1 MPITRKR
8 EREEIQPS
16 DEKQVSDE
24 NIPQV
29 KKAKSG
35 EDTVLEPKILGKL
48 RNFRIS
54 KATRKK
60 LKERGVKFLFPI
72 QYRTFDHVYDNAD
85 VIGQAR
91 TGTGKTLS
99 FALPIIERLSA
110 EGMVR
115 TDRNRAPIVLVMAPT
130 RELASQVHS
139 EFASLAPG
147 GLVSYCIYGGAP
159 YDPQE
164 RAIRQGLDILVG
176 TPGRIIDHMERGT
189 LNLGQLRHV
198 ILDEA
203 DRMLES
209 GFAEDVDK
217 ILAASFGSHGDSVK
231 EKPQMLLF
239 SATIPEWVTATA
251 DKYMSPDHVVVDLV
265 GSGQVRTST
274 GVEHKALCCP
284 YHERSSMIND
294 IINVYSGMFGRTMVF
309 TSTKHEAN
317 ELALNSAIK
326 QDCQVLHGDIPQK
339 QREIT
344 LKNFREGKVAVL
356 VATDVAARG
365 LDIPEVDLVIQC
377 EPPKD
382 IEAYI
387 HRSGRTGRAGRT
399 GVCVMFYKPQQE
411 YMVPLVERRAGIHFQ
426 RIGAPQLSD
435 VIGAA
440 ARDASRSLAA
450 VVAISAT
457 PLHQGSRGDDE
468 RHTCCGHTGQSS
480 GLHVRI
486 QGHCRSI
493 SPLLSAALR
502 EIALEIFTLQMPGQ
516 GIGSCWDS
524 CDVQGFTT
532 YHMLASQEIRSVSYF
547 WKILESSFPHEVKE
561 SVKGMRM
568 SKDNK
573 GVVFDLPSKF
583 DTMIKEKWQ
592 DTERVQLCVP
602 SSLPDLKDRPPD
614 FLDRMR
620 ANSRP
625 GGFTRS
631 RGGWNGSG
639 RGTGR
644 GGVNRPPNRSFSN
657 QPSW

>member
-1 MPITRKR
+1 M
-8 EREEIQPS
+8 
-16 DEKQVSDE
+16 
-24 NIPQV
+24 
-29 KKAKSG
+29 
-35 EDTVLEPKILGKL
+35 EPKTLGKL

-115 TDRNRAPIVLVMAPT
+115 TERNRPPIVLVMAPT

-176 TPGRIIDHMERGT
+176 TPGRIMDHMERGT
-189 LNLGQLRHV
+189 LDLGHLRHV

-217 ILAASFGSHGDSVK
+217 ILAASFGSHADSACK
-231 EKPQMLLF
+231 KPQMMLF
-239 SATIPEWVTATA
+239 SATIPEWVTTTA
-251 DKYMSPDHVVVDLV
+251 EKYMSPDHVMVDLV
-265 GSGQVRTST
+265 GSGEVRTST

-317 ELALNSAIK
+317 ELALNAAIK

-365 LDIPEVDLVIQC
+365 LDIQEVDLVIQC

-382 IEAYI
+382 IDAYI

-399 GVCVMFYKPQQE
+399 GVSVMFYKPQQE
-411 YMVPLVERRAGIHFQ
+411 YMVPLVERSAGIHFM

-440 ARDASRSLAA
+440 ARDASRSLAEVSPSVLPHFTKAAEEMIKDTPA
-450 VVAISAT
+450 VDVLARALAYMSGYKDIV
-457 PLHQGSRGDDE
+457 SR
-468 RHTCCGHTGQSS
+468 S
-480 GLHVRI
+480 
-486 QGHCRSI
+486 
-493 SPLLSAALR
+493 LLSS
-502 EIALEIFTLQMPGQ
+502 Q
-516 GIGSCWDS
+516 
-524 CDVQGFTT
+524 QGFTT
-532 YHMLASQEIRSVSYF
+532 YFMKASQEIRAVSYF
-547 WKILESSFPHEVKE
+547 WKVLESCFSHDVKE
-561 SVKGMRM
+561 SVKGIRM

-583 DTMIKEKWQ
+583 DTMVKEHWQ
-592 DTERVQLCVP
+592 DTERVQLSVP

-625 GGFTRS
+625 GGFTKS
-631 RGGWNGSG
+631 RGGWSGGRGAGHNGS
-639 RGTGR
+639 
-644 GGVNRPPNRSFSN
+644 NRTPNRSFSN
-657 QPSW
+657 QSSW

>member
-1 MPITRKR
+1 MREMPITRKR
-8 EREEIQPS
+8 QREDNLPTEENEPC
-16 DEKQVSDE
+16 DES
-24 NIPQV
+24 IPQV
-29 KKAKSG
+29 KKSKAG
-35 EDTVLEPKILGKL
+35 EDTLLEPQTLGKL

-99 FALPIIERLSA
+99 FALPIIERLAA
-110 EGMVR
+110 EGTIR
-115 TDRNRAPIVLVMAPT
+115 TEKNRPPIVLVMAPT
-130 RELASQVHS
+130 RELASQVHN
-139 EFASLAPG
+139 EFASLAPE

-164 RAIRQGLDILVG
+164 RALRQGLDILVG
-176 TPGRIIDHMERGT
+176 TPGRIIDHMDRGT
-189 LNLGQLRHV
+189 LDLSHLKHV

-217 ILAASFGSHGDSVK
+217 ILTASFDSEAAK

-239 SATIPEWVTATA
+239 SATIPDWVTSTA
-251 DKYMSPDHVVVDLV
+251 QKYMSPDHVVVDLV
-265 GSGQVRTST
+265 GSGSARTST

-284 YHERSSMIND
+284 YHERSSMISD
-294 IINVYSGMFGRTMVF
+294 VINVYSGMFGRTMVF

-317 ELALNSAIK
+317 ELALNAAIK

-387 HRSGRTGRAGRT
+387 HRSGRTGRAGRM

-411 YMVPLVERRAGIHFQ
+411 YMISMVERRAGINFQ

-440 ARDASRSLAA
+440 ARDACKSLATVSPLVLPHFTKAAEEMIKETQAVDILARALAYISGYKDIVARSL
-450 VVAISAT
+450 
-457 PLHQGSRGDDE
+457 L
-468 RHTCCGHTGQSS
+468 SS
-480 GLHVRI
+480 
-486 QGHCRSI
+486 Q
-493 SPLLSAALR
+493 
-502 EIALEIFTLQMPGQ
+502 
-516 GIGSCWDS
+516 
-524 CDVQGFTT
+524 QGFTT
-532 YHMLASQEIRSVSYF
+532 YHMTASQEIRAVSYF
-547 WKILESSFPHEVKE
+547 WKVLESSFPPEVKE

-573 GVVFDLPSKF
+573 AVVFDLPSKF
-583 DTMIKEKWQ
+583 DTMIKEQWK
-592 DTERVQLCVP
+592 DTMRVKLCVP
-602 SSLPDLKDRPPD
+602 TSLPELKDRPPE
-614 FLDRMR
+614 FLDRQR

-625 GGFTRS
+625 GFIRN

-639 RGTGR
+639 RVTMR
-644 GGVNRPPNRSFSN
+644 NGGGKPLRSFNN
-657 QPSW
+657 QSSW